1 MSASSSSPAS
11 ASTLLIG
18 PPSNRAG
25 IIAAAIALAMMLVG
39 SVAIPQ
45 LFTVSTVPEDTEGLY
60 QVVPIGVD
68 PRALG
73 FGNALA
79 FLGFVPLLTAAHSLI
94 GQRARPTWPLMTA
107 YLLLLI
113 RPIALVIEASSY
125 PGSALSALGPVTPWV
140 LFATTGLAAGFAAAA
155 ILPLAQDAASP
166 GRRFAVVAG
175 VGVLALIVL
184 LAFSPFIAPLS
195 ALGLGAALLAR
206 TGRFDR
212 KNGPTG
218 QH

>member
-1 MSASSSSPAS
+1 MSAPSPSRAS
-11 ASTLLIG
+11 VILTG

-25 IIAAAIALAMMLVG
+25 IIAAAVSLAMMLIG
-39 SVAIPQ
+39 SIAIPQ
-45 LFTVSTVPEDTEGLY
+45 LFPVPEGFDGTESLDQLVAAGF
-60 QVVPIGVD
+60 D

-79 FLGFVPLLTAAHSLI
+79 FLGFVPLLTATHAFI
-94 GQRARPTWPLMTA
+94 GQRALPTWPLLTA

-113 RPIALVIEASSY
+113 RPIALVIEASSF
-125 PGSALSALGPVTPWV
+125 PGSALATLGPLAPWA
-140 LFATTGLAAGFAAAA
+140 LLASSGIAAGFAAAA
-155 ILPLAQDAASP
+155 ILPLAQDAAST
-166 GRRFAVVAG
+166 GRRIAVAAG
-175 VGVLALIVL
+175 VGLLVTVALL
-184 LAFSPFIAPLS
+184 GFSPFIAPLS

-212 KNGPTG
+212 KNGPAG

>member
-1 MSASSSSPAS
+1 MSASSASPSGAS
-11 ASTLLIG
+11 ALLAG

-39 SVAIPQ
+39 SIVIPQ
-45 LFTVSTVPEDTEGLY
+45 LFTVSTTPEGSNVLVTMST
-60 QVVPIGVD
+60 D

-79 FLGFVPLLTAAHSLI
+79 LLGFVPLLTAAHSFI
-94 GQRARPTWPLMTA
+94 GQRARPTWPLLTA

-125 PGSALSALGPVTPWV
+125 PGSALSTLGPLTPWA
-140 LFATTGLAAGFAAAA
+140 LFATTGIAAGFAAAA

-175 VGVLALIVL
+175 VGVLVLIVL
-184 LAFSPFIAPLS
+184 LAFSPFIAPLA
-195 ALGLGAALLAR
+195 ALGVGAALLAR